1 MIYRFQS
8 KAAGDVL
15 MTGTVG
21 DRVLRA
27 MGLEPAP
34 QGIVE
39 PGAMAAATGALE
51 AAILGDEAARART
64 RAANEATDDDG
75 APQPD
80 GDDVSLRQRAWPLV
94 EMMKRAKAADVPVVW
109 GV

>member
-8 KAAGDVL
+8 KATGDLV
-15 MTGTVG
+15 MTGPVG

-27 MGLEPAP
+27 MGLEPAR

-39 PGAMAAATGALE
+39 PGAMPGAIRALE
-51 AAILGDEAARART
+51 AAIDSDEAARAQT
-64 RAANEATDDDG
+64 QVASDAMNDDG
-75 APQPD
+75 APVAD
-80 GDDVSLRQRAWPLV
+80 GDDVSLRQRAWPLMQ
-94 EMMKRAKAADVPVVW
+94 MMERAQAADVPIVW